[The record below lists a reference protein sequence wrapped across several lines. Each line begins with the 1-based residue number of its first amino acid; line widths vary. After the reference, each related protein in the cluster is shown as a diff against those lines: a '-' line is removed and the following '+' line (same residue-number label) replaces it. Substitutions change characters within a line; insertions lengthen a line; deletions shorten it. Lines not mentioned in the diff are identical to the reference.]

1 MSKFFTAGR
10 YDDEPDTVPSRL
22 DALTLHSRLE
32 RREQYRNGWRR
43 NLSIVALILI
53 ASALARYLL
62 R

>member
-1 MSKFFTAGR
+1 MSKFFPRGR

-32 RREQYRNGWRR
+32 QREQYRDGWRR
-43 NLSIVALILI
+43 NLSIIALVLI
-53 ASALARYLL
+53 GALVLTFLL

>member
-1 MSKFFTAGR
+1 MSKFFPRGH

-32 RREQYRNGWRR
+32 QREQYRDGWRR
-43 NLSIVALILI
+43 NLSIVALVLI
-53 ASALARYLL
+53 ALVMTFLL